1 MGQLRFPDW
10 DMVADLVVPPDL
22 ELGLPGGSATFKQ
35 KRLYVAAWML
45 GEGKTDRDALEAA
58 LALYEG
64 CGQDLLNKPMILT
77 TASIVAEVL
86 AIAAMQAEMAS

>member
-22 ELGLPGGSATFKQ
+22 EMGLPGGSATFRQ
-35 KRLYVAAWML
+35 RRLYVAAWML
-45 GEGKTDRDALEAA
+45 GEGKTNREALKAA
-58 LALYEG
+58 LALYDG

-86 AIAAMQAEMAS
+86 AIFALQVVVAS